1 MIRAAVEQNVRGA
14 RGPRVIDRRA
24 RSAETRFVMP
34 TYKSGRCARR
44 QPRIKN
50 VACYSGLPDGAR
62 RETTGQLLECDGGGR
77 DEHAGVGSETKRLL
91 RCSVTALQHV
101 IVRERWH
108 KRDYVDA
115 LIGRR
120 DALEA
125 LDRDKRDH
133 LDGLERFLAD
143 EDRVIAS
150 LRADIERAHDAY
162 EAQNRR
168 RRAASVGDGD
178 GGELGRATAATRRRS
193 GHGQALLEAVDEF
206 ASFCDH
212 VAALARTRDVAGRA
226 AATVDAL
233 RADVRA
239 LAADVG
245 RAVAETV
252 ADARPPAK
260 ADVVRMVARQLEDV
274 RRYVGGLGD
283 LTAIVDQ
290 LQVSRF
296 EFWIVV

>member
-1 MIRAAVEQNVRGA
+1 MRSRRG
-14 RGPRVIDRRA
+14 
-24 RSAETRFVMP
+24 S
-34 TYKSGRCARR
+34 
-44 QPRIKN
+44 
-50 VACYSGLPDGAR
+50 CYSGFLDGAR
-62 RETTGQLLECDGGGR
+62 RDTTRQLEYDGGGGR
-77 DEHAGVGSETKRLL
+77 DEHAAGVGSETKRLL

-125 LDRDKRDH
+125 LDRDKREH

-143 EDRVIAS
+143 EDRVIAT
-150 LRADIERAHDAY
+150 LRADIERAHDAC

-168 RRAASVGDGD
+168 RRAVYVGGGGGD
-178 GGELGRATAATRRRS
+178 ETAVATRRRS
-193 GHGQALLEAVDEF
+193 GHGRALLEAVDEF

-212 VAALARTRDVAGRA
+212 VAALVRARDAAGRVD
-226 AATVDAL
+226 ATVDAL

-252 ADARPPAK
+252 ADARPPTR

-274 RRYVGGLGD
+274 RRYVDGLDD
-283 LTAIVDQ
+283 LTAIVDR
-290 LQVSRF
+290 LQVR
-296 EFWIVV
+296 VVSDSGYGSWATPEGGG

>member
-1 MIRAAVEQNVRGA
+1 MQ
-14 RGPRVIDRRA
+14 
-24 RSAETRFVMP
+24 
-34 TYKSGRCARR
+34 
-44 QPRIKN
+44 
-50 VACYSGLPDGAR
+50 
-62 RETTGQLLECDGGGR
+62 LECDSVGGGR

-125 LDRDKRDH
+125 LDRDKREH

-150 LRADIERAHDAY
+150 LRADIEREHNAC

-168 RRAASVGDGD
+168 RQVVRVGDDDVG
-178 GGELGRATAATRRRS
+178 GRASAAVRRRS
-193 GHGQALLEAVDEF
+193 GYGQALLEAVDEF

-212 VAALARTRDVAGRA
+212 VAALVRTRDAAGCT

-233 RADVRA
+233 RDDVRA

-252 ADARPPAK
+252 ADARPPTK
-260 ADVVRMVARQLEDV
+260 ADVVNMVARQLGNV
-274 RRYVGGLGD
+274 RRYVGGLDD
-283 LTAIVDQ
+283 LTAIVNR
-290 LQVSRF
+290 LQVSLSNF
-296 EFWIVV
+296 G